1 MLQAEK
7 GMFGRQKNGFRIER
21 KFITAT
27 IVGIISEHSFLFMSF
42 LFLTV

>member
-7 GMFGRQKNGFRIER
+7 GMFGRHKDGFRIEE
-21 KFITAT
+21 KFITAM
-27 IVGIISEHSFLFMSF
+27 IVDIISGHSFLFMSF